1 MSAVGAYEQST
12 FSVVG
17 ARVRRLVLGIVLF
30 VSLAVNVIFAIC
42 TLVNPVSLYA
52 VLLLA
57 LILGAVGYLVE
68 FTLADAEEVADAVM
82 SDMHP
87 ALLRAPVCVSYEWVV
102 GAWLAWWFITQLLW
116 AADLVYQPSL
126 VTSIVLVPLLLL
138 YMLLRTLSR
147 TRELWSSL
155 ESLLLL
161 AIQLGS
167 FGSLFF
173 PTVEWAPQYIGV
185 LRVCVRVVLFFVGVM
200 LATFLEPPHWDV
212 SLDDDDDGDDSSDTA
227 ARPVL
232 SIERDVKRLMHS
244 TVYDAE
250 SGLGAASAQRQR
262 RFERARAM
270 LAAHARTAA
279 EHRRMR
285 TTVALTAWV
294 LVLPLRVVLFVYPLL
309 LFTMIYDAAKAKR
322 GRAIAPPPLLPT
334 ITAPPSPRH
343 TAAVA
348 ARPSTPPSDSVVA
361 ESAPTNLLDKSR
373 LRPAIPA
380 TAR

>member
-1 MSAVGAYEQST
+1 
-12 FSVVG
+12 
-17 ARVRRLVLGIVLF
+17 
-30 VSLAVNVIFAIC
+30 
-42 TLVNPVSLYA
+42 
-52 VLLLA
+52 
-57 LILGAVGYLVE
+57 
-68 FTLADAEEVADAVM
+68 
-82 SDMHP
+82 
-87 ALLRAPVCVSYEWVV
+87 
-102 GAWLAWWFITQLLW
+102 
-116 AADLVYQPSL
+116 
-126 VTSIVLVPLLLL
+126 
-138 YMLLRTLSR
+138 
-147 TRELWSSL
+147 
-155 ESLLLL
+155 
-161 AIQLGS
+161 
-167 FGSLFF
+167 
-173 PTVEWAPQYIGV
+173 
-185 LRVCVRVVLFFVGVM
+185 
-200 LATFLEPPHWDV
+200 V